1 MKTKTFLFIFL
12 FSSIKVLSQTN
23 IPKSSNPRT
32 SIKTDVKKLK
42 HIENSIT
49 IGNLEIMKS
58 DLGVMNW
65 PEAKE
70 KVSKLGNGWRLPK
83 IGDLIILFENI
94 EKIDGL
100 NTTYY
105 WGINEDTESD
115 SENITSWRFNMSN
128 GEQLLDQF
136 EWNTRYGV
144 RVVRTKNN

>member
-1 MKTKTFLFIFL
+1 MKSKTILFIFI

-23 IPKSSNPRT
+23 ITKSSNPKT

-42 HIENSIT
+42 PNENSIT
-49 IGNLEIMKS
+49 IGNLEIMKN

-70 KVSKLGNGWRLPK
+70 KVSKLGNGWRLPN
-83 IGDLIILFENI
+83 IEELVILFENS
-94 EKIDGL
+94 EKIDGFK
-100 NTTYY
+100 TTYY

-115 SENITSWRFNMSN
+115 SENVTAWRFNMAN

-136 EWNTRYGV
+136 EWHTRYGV
-144 RVVRTKNN
+144 RVVRTKK

>member
-115 SENITSWRFNMSN
+115 SENITAWRFNMSN